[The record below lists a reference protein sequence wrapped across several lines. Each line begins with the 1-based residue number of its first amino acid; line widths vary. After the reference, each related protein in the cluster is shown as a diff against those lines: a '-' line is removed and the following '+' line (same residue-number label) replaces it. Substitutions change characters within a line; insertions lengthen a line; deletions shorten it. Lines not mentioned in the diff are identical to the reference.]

1 VLAIEPMD
9 EGSIDALAA
18 LLIEQRRF
26 GEARPLVEA
35 AARSSGKPMAQVNVA
50 LLAVG
55 EGRLDDALAA
65 ARKAVAD
72 APDDAFA
79 RFTLGKVL
87 TAMDEP
93 AAAIIA
99 YGEAI
104 RLDPNHLAAR
114 NNLATALARSGR
126 RDEAINA
133 FREVLAIDPGS
144 VAVLRNLALS
154 LEEAGR
160 ITESLSI
167 WRTVLARQPD
177 DRRVAAR
184 ITMLE
189 ARGAPAPEERTQ
201 P

>member
-1 VLAIEPMD
+1 MD

-35 AARSSGKPMAQVNVA
+35 AARSSGKPMAHVNVA
-50 LLAVG
+50 SLALG
-55 EGRLDDALAA
+55 EGRLEDALAA
-65 ARKAVAD
+65 AKKAVA
-72 APDDAFA
+72 AGPDDAFA

-87 TAMDEP
+87 TAMDDH

-104 RLDPNHLAAR
+104 RLDPNHVAAR
-114 NNLATALARSGR
+114 NNLATALARLGR
-126 RDEAINA
+126 HDEAINA
-133 FREVLAIDPGS
+133 FRELLAIDPES
-144 VAVLRNLALS
+144 VAILRNLALS
-154 LEEAGR
+154 LEQAGR
-160 ITESLSI
+160 ITEALAV

-184 ITMLE
+184 ITMME
-189 ARGAPAPEERTQ
+189 TRGPPAPEERAQ